1 MITNNISRFTI
12 LILILLM
19 FNTYCLATT
28 PSISGKDTHNVY
40 TDIIQ
45 TQAEFDNLLE
55 KASHKYEINAY
66 LKPGIYIVNKSQP
79 IYTKFNLRGNTAN
92 IRQKNQIFTKKDA
105 IRRTPT
111 HYICPAEN
119 INEFSIFVDND
130 GNIIPL
136 SEEVDTKT
144 KINIVTD
151 DIVCVEDDHNQYI
164 ERIKIRIPENLYYL
178 RNRKFDKTFGYID
191 SWWSAPSFI
200 VSHSDSIYFYCDLS
214 QKRELRQ
221 YNAYINGEKFQY
233 NQNIAFVI
241 YNVEPKAG
249 RLFFDKKF
257 IYIPKEYD
265 QIEIIDSKS
274 KPLFVLQENA
284 DVKFEEIN
292 IVNTTS
298 VFQTN
303 RNSKSLVLI
312 NCNFHN
318 ILKQAIDTRYK
329 TNLKSLNLAGCH
341 FSNYSFLD
349 GIPLL
354 NISAPEC
361 NGNITNSIFN
371 QYESGF
377 CFYKNTAQN
386 IYISH
391 CKGFKINNNLFFNT
405 SRGGLFLLNGK
416 IEVVSNEFF
425 NDSIFNSYPSR
436 NFSRDAGAIYCSR
449 LYNRFK
455 TQDDNLN
462 KIQLKLN
469 KIHDFYGKGDVRGI
483 FIDDGRG
490 DVACYGN
497 LIYNGQSYS
506 IDSRAINTDNYSSI
520 RNEYQ
525 YNILAYPYRLT
536 YGDSIETKNRPII
549 NHNVLLFMDN
559 ECKVT
564 TPSHTDI
571 QISNFEINNTDIKI
585 DSQAWEKLPED
596 IRELVN
602 PLKHK

>member
-1 MITNNISRFTI
+1 
-12 LILILLM
+12 M